1 MAHILPNRMHLVA
14 KKQPVS
20 LMELYAYISSKIIK
34 FNVC

>member
-1 MAHILPNRMHLVA
+1 MAHISPNRMHLDA

-20 LMELYAYISSKIIK
+20 LMERYAYISSKIIK

>member
-1 MAHILPNRMHLVA
+1 MARISPNPMHLDA

-20 LMELYAYISSKIIK
+20 LMDRYAYISSKIIK